1 MNRVE
6 TERIT
11 GCRFCA
17 NAVRCN
23 KPIDRSSLFFCSE
36 HKDHFAGLS
45 NRELLEKAAH
55 SLRAIYYVSENKTV
69 EQTTDGKLLGEM
81 DTLLFE
87 LEARGYKPREAVE
100 AITAVQDSLGLNDD
114 LDRAVG
120 RDPKWRKFEK
130 IIAGIHKFAEMGAQ
144 VVLDDH
150 VIGKIT
156 KRKRQIDV
164 SVRFKHGFYE
174 YLLIVECKNY
184 KYKVPV
190 KDVESLRT
198 KMQDVGADRA
208 VMVTT
213 VGYQAGAIE
222 TARAYNIELRTLAE
236 EVSDW
241 TSVVKSEVIRFPFF
255 AGAEFD
261 HDPLDRPL
269 ATEWTPLTYDSI
281 VFLRQAE
288 GRSPVTFAELIKNIA
303 VQIHERGERLPA
315 EVTVPFDPPWQVL
328 FPYEQN
334 PFPVRGVTLRFEP
347 YVLRTDRTIDLPPRV
362 SKYIYENVVG
372 QDRREVPANA
382 VPIGLDTVLEPG
394 KYYKN
399 DRGGYYKCLEI
410 KGDDVIWLEMNIR
423 QDENG
428 QAFHGEFTQDMK
440 YACYYL
446 PVTEP
451 VELAG
456 LERVYARLEE
466 YERLTGNLRHKEDG
480 SNK

>member
-1 MNRVE
+1 LSGLVFDTSIYISALRQGDTSIFLTRRAGAQGEMEDRPLWLS
-6 TERIT
+6 
-11 GCRFCA
+11 
-17 NAVRCN
+17 AVVLEELYVGAR
-23 KPIDRSSLFFCSE
+23 DRRM
-36 HKDHFAGLS
+36 K
-45 NRELLEKAAH
+45 
-55 SLRAIYYVSENKTV
+55 
-69 EQTTDGKLLGEM
+69 KLLACLENEFSRMGRLLVPLQSDWTTSGQVLAMVGEK
-81 DTLLFE
+81 
-87 LEARGYKPREAVE
+87 Y
-100 AITAVQDSLGLNDD
+100 
-114 LDRAVG
+114 
-120 RDPKWRKFEK
+120 
-130 IIAGIHKFAEMGAQ
+130 
-144 VVLDDH
+144 
-150 VIGKIT
+150 
-156 KRKRQIDV
+156 
-164 SVRFKHGFYE
+164 GFYE

-241 TSVVKSEVIRFPFF
+241 TSVVKREVIRFPFF

-269 ATEWTPLTYDSI
+269 ATERTPLTYDSI

-328 FPYEQN
+328 FPNEQN
-334 PFPVRGVTLRFEP
+334 PFPVRGVMLRFEP

-372 QDRREVPANA
+372 QDRREVPATA

-399 DRGGYYKCLEI
+399 DRGGYYKCIEI
-410 KGDDVIWLEMNIR
+410 KGVDVIWLEMNIR

-440 YACYYL
+440 YACYYI

-456 LERVYARLEE
+456 LERIYARLEE